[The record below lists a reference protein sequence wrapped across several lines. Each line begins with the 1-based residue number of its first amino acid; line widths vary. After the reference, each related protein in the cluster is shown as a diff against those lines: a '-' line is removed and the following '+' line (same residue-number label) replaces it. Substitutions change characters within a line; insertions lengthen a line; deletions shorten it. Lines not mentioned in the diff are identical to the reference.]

1 MSYFIYCIKKL
12 LRSPAFWA
20 SVVGTAVICLFSEI
34 YYFSFEDVSETVIGM
49 YSKYTREALLE
60 STSLCSYAVFSGGF
74 GTWAAMFAPVVAA
87 LASIGICV
95 DERKSGMWRFALH
108 RAGRARYCVGGCA
121 FILLSGGLALTL
133 GYGLFGIMAAIMFP
147 PLSAYSPESA
157 AMFAEYTFRQGSA
170 MAELFAA
177 GGLPLCVAAQLGETF
192 IFGAVSSAA
201 AMLLSSFCE
210 NKYIVICTP
219 FFLKYSLAQ
228 ISSVL
233 GVKASE
239 DPMNYNERLMKF
251 ANTIQPNGINHFLSY
266 SENTL
271 AIIILN
277 AAFLMITAVLFC
289 VIRGRRLKNEA

>member
-12 LRSPAFWA
+12 LRSPTFWA

-34 YYFSFEDVSETVIGM
+34 YYSPLENISETVIGM
-49 YSKYTREALLE
+49 YSKYTRKALLE
-60 STSLCSYAVFSGGF
+60 DTSLCSYAVFSGGF
-74 GTWAAMFAPVVAA
+74 GVWAAMFAPVVAA

-108 RAGRARYCVGGCA
+108 RAGRLRYTVGGCA
-121 FILLSGGLALTL
+121 FVLLSGGLALTF

-147 PLSAYSPESA
+147 PLSAYPAESA
-157 AMFAEYTFRQGSA
+157 AMFAEFTFREGSA
-170 MAELFAA
+170 MAAIFGV
-177 GGLPLCVAAQLGETF
+177 GGLPLCTAAQLGETF
-192 IFGAVSSAA
+192 IFGSVSSAA

-219 FFLKYSLAQ
+219 FFLKYSLSQ

-233 GVKASE
+233 SVKALE
-239 DPMNYNERLMKF
+239 DPMNYNERLLKF
-251 ANTIQPNGINHFLSY
+251 ANTIQPDGINYFLSY

-271 AIIILN
+271 VIVILN

-289 VIRGRRLKNEA
+289 VIRGRRLKSEA